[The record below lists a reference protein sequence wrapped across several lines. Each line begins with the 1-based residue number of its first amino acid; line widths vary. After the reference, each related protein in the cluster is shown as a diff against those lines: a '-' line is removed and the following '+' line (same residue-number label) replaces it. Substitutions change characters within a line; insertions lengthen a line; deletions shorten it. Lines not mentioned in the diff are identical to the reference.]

1 MSSKDVQVLTGEQFS
16 TGLDGLKVYIDGR
29 LLETEKKIDARFVE
43 LQAEIQVLDR
53 KIELN
58 ATRIDMLQHFQS
70 IGFTVLGAIVGF
82 AALVLTLAP
91 TILELFRDKHS
102 RNRLDDEV
110 RSLVRDELSR
120 LNADAAR

>member
-1 MSSKDVQVLTGEQFS
+1 MSSNDVHGLTSEQFS
-16 TGLDGLKVYIDGR
+16 AGLDGLKIYIDGR
-29 LLETEKKIDARFVE
+29 LLETEKMLDARVVE
-43 LQAEIQVLDR
+43 LKAEILVLDR

-91 TILELFRDKHS
+91 TILELFREKRS
-102 RNRLDDEV
+102 RKRDDEI
-110 RSLVRDELSR
+110 RSLVRDEFLK
-120 LNADAAR
+120 LKAEG

>member
-1 MSSKDVQVLTGEQFS
+1 MISNDKQEVLTVEDFHN
-16 TGLDGLKVYIDGR
+16 GLDGLKVYIDGR
-29 LLETEKKIDARFVE
+29 LLDTEKRLDARVVE
-43 LQAEIQVLDR
+43 LKAEIQVLDR

-91 TILELFRDKHS
+91 TILELFREKRS
-102 RNRLDDEV
+102 RKRDDEI
-110 RSLVRDELSR
+110 RSLVRDEFLK
-120 LNADAAR
+120 LKAEG

>member
-1 MSSKDVQVLTGEQFS
+1 MISSDKQEVLTVEDFHN
-16 TGLDGLKVYIDGR
+16 GLDGLKVYIDGR
-29 LLETEKKIDARFVE
+29 LLETEKRLDARVVE
-43 LQAEIQVLDR
+43 LKAEIQVLDR

-91 TILELFRDKHS
+91 TILELFREKRS
-102 RNRLDDEV
+102 RKRDDEI
-110 RSLVRDELSR
+110 RSLVRDEFLK
-120 LNADAAR
+120 LKAEG

>member
-1 MSSKDVQVLTGEQFS
+1 MSSKDVQVLTAEQFS

-29 LLETEKKIDARFVE
+29 LLETEKKIDARLVE

-91 TILELFRDKHS
+91 TILELFREKR

>member
-1 MSSKDVQVLTGEQFS
+1 MISSDKQEVLTVEDFHN
-16 TGLDGLKVYIDGR
+16 GLDGLKVYIDGR
-29 LLETEKKIDARFVE
+29 LLETEKMLDARVVE
-43 LQAEIQVLDR
+43 LKAEILVLDR

-91 TILELFRDKHS
+91 TILELFREKRS
-102 RNRLDDEV
+102 RKRDDEI
-110 RSLVRDELSR
+110 RSLVRDEFLK
-120 LNADAAR
+120 LKAEG

>member
-1 MSSKDVQVLTGEQFS
+1 
-16 TGLDGLKVYIDGR
+16 
-29 LLETEKKIDARFVE
+29 
-43 LQAEIQVLDR
+43 
-53 KIELN
+53 
-58 ATRIDMLQHFQS
+58 MLQHFQS

-91 TILELFRDKHS
+91 TILELFREKR

>member
-1 MSSKDVQVLTGEQFS
+1 MISNDKQEVLTVEDFHN
-16 TGLDGLKVYIDGR
+16 GLDGLKVYIDGR
-29 LLETEKKIDARFVE
+29 LLETEKMLDARVVE
-43 LQAEIQVLDR
+43 LKAEILVLDR

-91 TILELFRDKHS
+91 TILELFREKRS
-102 RNRLDDEV
+102 RKRDDEI
-110 RSLVRDELSR
+110 RSLVRDEFLK
-120 LNADAAR
+120 LKAEG

>member
-1 MSSKDVQVLTGEQFS
+1 MSSNDIQTLTVRDFQS
-16 TGLDGLKVYIDGR
+16 GLDGLKVYVDGR
-29 LLETEKKIDARFVE
+29 LLETEKKIDARLVE

-91 TILELFRDKHS
+91 TILELFREKRS
-102 RNRLDDEV
+102 RKRDDEI
-110 RSLVRDELSR
+110 RSLVRDEFFKLK
-120 LNADAAR
+120 AEG

>member
-1 MSSKDVQVLTGEQFS
+1 MISNDKQENLTVEGFHN
-16 TGLDGLKVYIDGR
+16 GLDSLKVYIDGR
-29 LLETEKKIDARFVE
+29 LLETEKRLDDRVVE
-43 LQAEIQVLDR
+43 LKAEIQVLDR

-91 TILELFRDKHS
+91 TILELFREKRS
-102 RNRLDDEV
+102 KKSDDEI
-110 RSLVRDELSR
+110 RSLVRDEFLK
-120 LNADAAR
+120 LKAEG